1 MAGPASWSVS
11 EPKGLDG
18 PAVGS
23 ESPKLMRKVALLT
36 CLTLATAVLAGIA
49 GMATAAVADS
59 GSALVVAVVVAL
71 GGLIIGLLEWT
82 HRRGSG
88 LVHAVHGADL
98 GVSAGRQGV
107 RDRDTMRA
115 LDELRAARAH
125 EAGPGNPWSAGTPT
139 AGTAH
144 GAVSHAL
151 RSV

>member
-1 MAGPASWSVS
+1 M
-11 EPKGLDG
+11 
-18 PAVGS
+18 
-23 ESPKLMRKVALLT
+23 MRKVALLT
-36 CLTLATAVLAGIA
+36 CLTCGSAALGGIA
-49 GMATAAVADS
+49 GAVTTAVADI

-71 GGLIIGLLEWT
+71 GAFIVGLLEWT

-88 LVHAVHGADL
+88 SVYPLPSADL
-98 GVSAGRQGV
+98 GVSTDGHRV

-125 EAGPGNPWSAGTPT
+125 QAGPANPGSVGSPT

>member
-1 MAGPASWSVS
+1 
-11 EPKGLDG
+11 
-18 PAVGS
+18 
-23 ESPKLMRKVALLT
+23 MRKVALLT

-59 GSALVVAVVVAL
+59 GSALVVVVVVVL
-71 GGLIIGLLEWT
+71 GALIIGLLEWT

-139 AGTAH
+139 AGRRTGPSATPCAPSEH
-144 GAVSHAL
+144 RLGSPRVAPDPLL
-151 RSV
+151 RSRRSN

>member
-1 MAGPASWSVS
+1 M
-11 EPKGLDG
+11 
-18 PAVGS
+18 
-23 ESPKLMRKVALLT
+23 MRKVALLT
-36 CLTLATAVLAGIA
+36 CLTVAAAALAVIA
-49 GMATAAVADS
+49 GVVAAEVADS

-71 GGLIIGLLEWT
+71 GALIIGLLEWT
-82 HRRGSG
+82 HRRGNG
-88 LVHAVHGADL
+88 VVLAFHGAV
-98 GVSAGRQGV
+98 GASADVQGV

-125 EAGPGNPWSAGTPT
+125 EAGPAKPWSAGTPT